1 MYTSDTPD
9 SSQPRRRRIIQQP
22 LRTEAPV
29 ALIASEGGAT
39 DELEARLKRDHP
51 LITFPSLSHFLAE
64 PLRGK
69 GYAAIVVARPAAW
82 DPHLDHYV
90 RRRRSIALFALP
102 EEGYGW
108 PDAVARLRDLSE
120 IDAWLAG
127 LNAPDQPV
135 LKKLAKRSAATPKP
149 AAAPAPAAWLNE
161 DARVWELLTPAAAKP
176 SAAPSSEAAETK
188 STAPSAARKTLAPTK
203 PPSKRPSRAPE
214 QLLLEELAGP
224 ASAKSPKSANSASR
238 TGRRK
243 HATPAQPKVLAKPRA
258 AGRTVERPKPV
269 QSAPAMLRSREE
281 PPASIDAT
289 RAVRDV
295 LAAQSKETSRDIA
308 AALAFTRAAA
318 EVGLVRADELLSSL
332 RGRATQLALNLSR

>member
-29 ALIASEGGAT
+29 ALIASEGVAT

-69 GYAAIVVARPAAW
+69 GYAAIVVARSAAW

-108 PDAVARLRDLSE
+108 PDTVARVRDMSE
-120 IDAWLAG
+120 VDSWLES
-127 LNAPDQPV
+127 LNAPEPPPV
-135 LKKLAKRSAATPKP
+135 LKKLAKRPAAATKP
-149 AAAPAPAAWLNE
+149 AEAPAPAAWLKE
-161 DARVWELLTPAAAKP
+161 DARVWELLTPAATKP
-176 SAAPSSEAAETK
+176 SVEPAASESSGGSETK
-188 STAPSAARKTLAPTK
+188 LPT
-203 PPSKRPSRAPE
+203 KRPSRAPQ
-214 QLLLEELAGP
+214 QLSLAELADP
-224 ASAKSPKSANSASR
+224 APSKARRSKRSA
-238 TGRRK
+238 RK
-243 HATPAQPKVLAKPRA
+243 
-258 AGRTVERPKPV
+258 EPKP
-269 QSAPAMLRSREE
+269 AAK
-281 PPASIDAT
+281 T
-289 RAVRDV
+289 RAVRRSLERAQPAQPPELSTANASRAV
-295 LAAQSKETSRDIA
+295 REILAARSRETPRDVA

-318 EVGLVRADELLSSL
+318 ELGLVRADELLHQL
-332 RGRATQLALNLSR
+332 RGRATQLALNLRR

>member
-29 ALIASEGGAT
+29 ALIASEGAAT

-69 GYAAIVVARPAAW
+69 GYAAVVVARPTAW
-82 DPHLDHYV
+82 DPNLDHYV

-108 PDAVARLRDLSE
+108 PDAVARLRDLGEMDS
-120 IDAWLAG
+120 WLAG
-127 LNAPDQPV
+127 LNAPEQPV
-135 LKKLAKRSAATPKP
+135 LKKLAKRPPATPKA

-161 DARVWELLTPAAAKP
+161 DARVWELLTPSAAKP
-176 SAAPSSEAAETK
+176 GAASSSEPVETK
-188 STAPSAARKTLAPTK
+188 TPEPAAARKTLPPTK
-203 PPSKRPSRAPE
+203 AASQRPARTPQ
-214 QLLLEELAGP
+214 QLSLAELTESN
-224 ASAKSPKSANSASR
+224 SAKSSPRA
-238 TGRRK
+238 GRRTTAARAEPK
-243 HATPAQPKVLAKPRA
+243 PAAKPRKA
-258 AGRTVERPKPV
+258 RGALERPTPL
-269 QSAPAMLRSREE
+269 QGIPA
-281 PPASIDAT
+281 IDAT

-295 LAAQSKETSRDIA
+295 LAATSKETSRDLA

-318 EVGLVRADELLSSL
+318 EVGLVRADELLSTL